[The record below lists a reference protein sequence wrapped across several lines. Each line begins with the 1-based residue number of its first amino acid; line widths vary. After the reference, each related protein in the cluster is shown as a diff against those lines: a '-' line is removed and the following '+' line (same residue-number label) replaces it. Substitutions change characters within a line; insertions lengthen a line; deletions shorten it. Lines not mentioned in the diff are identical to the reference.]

1 MISQKIIK
9 KFSNLAKIS
18 CHNNQKCANEL
29 TIEVIGC
36 EHLLSILTYLKQEPE
51 INMQVLIDLCVV
63 DYLNYGISE
72 WNAGGVSNKG
82 FSRGTEKNICLDR
95 KKIID
100 KRFVVVYHLLSILK
114 NHRLRLKCFLNQ
126 QDNLTLPSCIS
137 IWENANWY
145 EREAFDLFGITFVDH
160 PNLNRLF
167 MEDDFREYPL
177 RKDFPLSGNIEAR
190 FDGKLQKVIY
200 EPVEIESYNVVP
212 KVIRKEKSI
221 QSNSE
226 PVT

>member
-1 MISQKIIK
+1 
-9 KFSNLAKIS
+9 
-18 CHNNQKCANEL
+18 
-29 TIEVIGC
+29 
-36 EHLLSILTYLKQEPE
+36 
-51 INMQVLIDLCVV
+51 
-63 DYLNYGISE
+63 
-72 WNAGGVSNKG
+72 
-82 FSRGTEKNICLDR
+82 
-95 KKIID
+95 
-100 KRFVVVYHLLSILK
+100 
-114 NHRLRLKCFLNQ
+114 LNQ